1 MPANG
6 AEALHCHFRALD
18 PHLGVL
24 LGGLGG
30 DHQAVARRADFI
42 ERDAAQLA
50 RQTDGAPDLVPDP
63 GHGGLVCSHVRPGN
77 VLGEMA
83 DGGGEGANQL
93 FLVGRR
99 HRWIAEDHGLGAA
112 MGQRGGAV
120 LECHGTGEAKA
131 LLRAHILAH
140 ASAADGRSRS
150 SVVDDDDGVQP
161 DTRLVD
167 IDNFLRS
174 QIVGECGWLLHGT
187 RSGSV
192 LRAARWVRGRLQFAA
207 MAPIDDGLCPSN
219 ALKVAER
226 AQG

>member
-1 MPANG
+1 MPADG
-6 AEALHCHFRALD
+6 AEALHRHLCALQLD
-18 PHLGVL
+18 LGIV

-30 DHQAVARRADFI
+30 DHQAVAGRADFI

-50 RQTDGAPDLVPDP
+50 RQTDRTPDLVPDP

-83 DGGGEGANQL
+83 DGGGEGAHQPL
-93 FLVGRR
+93 LVGRR

-112 MGQRGGAV
+112 MGQRSGAV
-120 LECHGTGEAKA
+120 LECHGAGEAKA
-131 LLRAHILAH
+131 LLRAHILGH
-140 ASAADGRSRS
+140 AGATDGRSRS

-167 IDNFLRS
+167 VDDLLGS
-174 QIVGECGWLLHGT
+174 QIVCECEWLLHGA

-192 LRAARWVRGRLQFAA
+192 LRAA
-207 MAPIDDGLCPSN
+207 
-219 ALKVAER
+219 
-226 AQG
+226 